1 MGLDTTHGCWSGSYS
16 AFNRWRTELARAVG
30 IELKSMYGFARAL
43 DFCSACK
50 QQLPTGISWDALKPD
65 AIHILLNHSDCD
77 GSIRWQD
84 CEAIA
89 ARLEEVA
96 PRLANEWQEDTARF
110 VAGLRE
116 AASLREDVEF
126 H

>member
-16 AFNRWRTELARAVG
+16 GFGKWRTSIAREIG
-30 IELKSMYGFARAL
+30 IDLDSMQGFARGVKR
-43 DFCSACK
+43 C
-50 QQLPTGISWDALKPD
+50 PTCGHESLSGVSWDALKPD
-65 AIHILLNHSDCD
+65 PLHIVLSHSDCD